1 MIRHLSRQQIV
12 QYDALLEHC
21 RKNSAR
27 VDYLFTPAV
36 SLLYLL
42 GLVEYL
48 PKADS
53 FEWRRRPTK

>member
-1 MIRHLSRQQIV
+1 M
-12 QYDALLEHC
+12 DHC
-21 RKNSAR
+21 RKHGAR

-48 PKADS
+48 PKADA
-53 FEWRRRPTK
+53 FEWNRKVVA